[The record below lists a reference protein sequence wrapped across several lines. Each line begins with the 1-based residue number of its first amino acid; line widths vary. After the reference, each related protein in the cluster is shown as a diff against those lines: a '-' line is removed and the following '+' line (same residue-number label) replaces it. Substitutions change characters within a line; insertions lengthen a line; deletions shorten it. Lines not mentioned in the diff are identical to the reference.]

1 MTRRSNRAEHEKA
14 APSRSRAL
22 TVRAK
27 CSSKTAFIFSKTASM
42 DQNRCVAS
50 PGSHELRDH
59 RCRSVTA
66 RTRDRITDP
75 TESRARAVVRAP
87 PRCRRCSDP
96 APGRRGALRASTRRD
111 GGRAVGPVCHSAA
124 AALRFLCRDTRCDE
138 NPDFFTWS
146 TKDDPSKVQNAA
158 RAVSSRRDTFDP

>member
-75 TESRARAVVRAP
+75 TEQQGACSCQGAP
-87 PRCRRCSDP
+87 MLPEVQRPGPGPAWRTPREHK
-96 APGRRGALRASTRRD
+96 TRRRPS
-111 GGRAVGPVCHSAA
+111 GGTRVPFSCHRPPVSLSRHKMRREPWLFHLVDKRGPIKSSKHST
-124 AALRFLCRDTRCDE
+124 C
-138 NPDFFTWS
+138 
-146 TKDDPSKVQNAA
+146 SK
-158 RAVSSRRDTFDP
+158 

>member
-75 TESRARAVVRAP
+75 TESRARALVREP
-87 PRCRRCSDP
+87 PCSRRCSDP
-96 APGRRGALRASTRRD
+96 AGPAWRTPREQERRRRPSGGTR
-111 GGRAVGPVCHSAA
+111 
-124 AALRFLCRDTRCDE
+124 
-138 NPDFFTWS
+138 
-146 TKDDPSKVQNAA
+146 
-158 RAVSSRRDTFDP
+158 VSSSCRCPPVSLSRHQMRREPSTFLLTLLVDKR

>member
-75 TESRARAVVRAP
+75 SIQRRAGRVRLSGRPHAAGGAATRPRAGVAHSARAGEETAAERWDPCAIQLP
-87 PRCRRCSDP
+87 PPSGFSVATQDATRTLTFS
-96 APGRRGALRASTRRD
+96 PGRQKMT
-111 GGRAVGPVCHSAA
+111 HQK
-124 AALRFLCRDTRCDE
+124 FKTQH
-138 NPDFFTWS
+138 
-146 TKDDPSKVQNAA
+146 VQ
-158 RAVSSRRDTFDP
+158 

>member
-75 TESRARAVVRAP
+75 SIQRRAGLVRLSGRPHAAGGAAI
-87 PRCRRCSDP
+87 R
-96 APGRRGALRASTRRD
+96 PGRRGALRASRRGD
-111 GGRAVGPVCHSAA
+111 GGRAVGPVCHPAA
-124 AALRFLCRDTRCDE
+124 AALRSLCRDTRCDE
-138 NPDFFTWS
+138 NPQPFY
-146 TKDDPSKVQNAA
+146 
-158 RAVSSRRDTFDP
+158 